1 MLEDE
6 MLPEKYE
13 NKEVLWIETEAKHKV
28 WPYSNRSWK
37 RLRRKFTIKLKAY
50 PSIQKFCLKIF
61 QNTVVFARILAYSS
75 HTTAEFQTRPFVI
88 LCYLLLYYSSPDSVS
103 FDNMI

>member
-37 RLRRKFTIKLKAY
+37 RLRHPTDFPLQRYDPPIRPGLWHRQMPGDAPKPLQNESSKKKKKAA
-50 PSIQKFCLKIF
+50 K
-61 QNTVVFARILAYSS
+61 
-75 HTTAEFQTRPFVI
+75 
-88 LCYLLLYYSSPDSVS
+88 
-103 FDNMI
+103 

>member
-37 RLRRKFTIKLKAY
+37 RLRRKFTIKVKAY

-61 QNTVVFARILAYSS
+61 QNSTFCVDF
-75 HTTAEFQTRPFVI
+75 
-88 LCYLLLYYSSPDSVS
+88 SVYQPYHG
-103 FDNMI
+103 

>member
-37 RLRRKFTIKLKAY
+37 RLRRKFTIK
-50 PSIQKFCLKIF
+50 
-61 QNTVVFARILAYSS
+61 VM
-75 HTTAEFQTRPFVI
+75 
-88 LCYLLLYYSSPDSVS
+88 S
-103 FDNMI
+103 FNSKVLFENLPK

>member
-1 MLEDE
+1 MVYLNLTSLDPPVVIMLEDE

-37 RLRRKFTIKLKAY
+37 RLRRKFTFRDHKLWCFLVYNGGGVSKE
-50 PSIQKFCLKIF
+50 L
-61 QNTVVFARILAYSS
+61 RI
-75 HTTAEFQTRPFVI
+75 H
-88 LCYLLLYYSSPDSVS
+88 
-103 FDNMI
+103 

>member
-37 RLRRKFTIKLKAY
+37 RLRRKFTVIDRRDSMTSAFRVHSLK
-50 PSIQKFCLKIF
+50 S
-61 QNTVVFARILAYSS
+61 RI
-75 HTTAEFQTRPFVI
+75 
-88 LCYLLLYYSSPDSVS
+88 
-103 FDNMI
+103 MK

>member
-1 MLEDE
+1 MSKLGCVTRKGNLVNFTGIRLYLNSLDPPVVIMLEDE

-37 RLRRKFTIKLKAY
+37 RIRRKFIFRHHKLWCFPVY
-50 PSIQKFCLKIF
+50 
-61 QNTVVFARILAYSS
+61 NGW
-75 HTTAEFQTRPFVI
+75 
-88 LCYLLLYYSSPDSVS
+88 VS
-103 FDNMI
+103 KEVRFH

>member
-1 MLEDE
+1 MVLYFNCQGRCSFDSLDPPVVIMLEDE

-37 RLRRKFTIKLKAY
+37 RLRRKFT
-50 PSIQKFCLKIF
+50 
-61 QNTVVFARILAYSS
+61 
-75 HTTAEFQTRPFVI
+75 VI
-88 LCYLLLYYSSPDSVS
+88 SWDR
-103 FDNMI
+103 

>member
-37 RLRRKFTIKLKAY
+37 RLRRKFTSMRKAGQMTIGKTH
-50 PSIQKFCLKIF
+50 PSL
-61 QNTVVFARILAYSS
+61 AAILRLN
-75 HTTAEFQTRPFVI
+75 FKQDP
-88 LCYLLLYYSSPDSVS
+88 L
-103 FDNMI
+103 

>member
-37 RLRRKFTIKLKAY
+37 RLRRKFTFRDHNLWCFPVYNRGIYRDAESRKV
-50 PSIQKFCLKIF
+50 S
-61 QNTVVFARILAYSS
+61 VVVVLFS
-75 HTTAEFQTRPFVI
+75 
-88 LCYLLLYYSSPDSVS
+88 SSPKIISVVMAY
-103 FDNMI
+103 FIGQIIQN